1 MVLGGAGLVMFG
13 MVAATGIRI
22 LANVDFKTNR
32 FNAMIVAVS
41 IGVGMIPLV
50 APNFKQWMPHDL
62 HPLIESGILL
72 SSLAAVLLNL
82 SSTAHAET
90 TARPLRQPNRQI
102 HTSSTAFAAPPT
114 PRTHEDPLPVM
125 ATLQHINQFSPA
137 DFSAAFGAVYEH
149 SPWIAERAFALK
161 PAAGF
166 ASRAAVHAALVATV
180 QSAAADEKLGLLN
193 AHPEL
198 AGKRR
203 RQAR

>member
-1 MVLGGAGLVMFG
+1 
-13 MVAATGIRI
+13 
-22 LANVDFKTNR
+22 
-32 FNAMIVAVS
+32 
-41 IGVGMIPLV
+41 
-50 APNFKQWMPHDL
+50 
-62 HPLIESGILL
+62 
-72 SSLAAVLLNL
+72 
-82 SSTAHAET
+82 
-90 TARPLRQPNRQI
+90 
-102 HTSSTAFAAPPT
+102 
-114 PRTHEDPLPVM
+114 M

-198 AGKRR
+198 AGKEAAAGTLTSESTREQAAAGLSAMTAKDVAPL
-203 RQAR
+203 RQLNARYREKFGFPFIIAARNNTQGAIFGAIKSRLLNTRDMEFNNNLMQVGEIARLRLLDIITE

>member
-1 MVLGGAGLVMFG
+1 
-13 MVAATGIRI
+13 
-22 LANVDFKTNR
+22 
-32 FNAMIVAVS
+32 
-41 IGVGMIPLV
+41 
-50 APNFKQWMPHDL
+50 
-62 HPLIESGILL
+62 
-72 SSLAAVLLNL
+72 
-82 SSTAHAET
+82 
-90 TARPLRQPNRQI
+90 
-102 HTSSTAFAAPPT
+102 
-114 PRTHEDPLPVM
+114 M

-198 AGKRR
+198 AGKEAAAGTLTTESTRE
-203 RQAR
+203 QAAAGLSAMTAGDVAQLRELNARYREKFGFPFIIAARNNTQGAIFGAIKSRLLNTRDMEFNNNLMQVGEIARLRVLDIITE